1 MTDTTAPR
9 GFTGWH
15 MLALMLTFF
24 GIVIGVN
31 VYLSVEA
38 VRTWTG
44 LVVDKSQEAGLDF
57 NDKVQRAERQAA
69 LGWTSTLEYTSGHL
83 RFTLHNQAGAPIGP
97 SGVIARI
104 TRPLGDREDKT
115 VDLPASADG
124 AFDAPAALPAGA
136 WNIVVIA
143 ADTSEGAYERRD
155 RIVVP

>member
-15 MLALMLTFF
+15 MLAAMLTFF
-24 GIVIGVN
+24 AIVVGAN

-38 VRTWTG
+38 IRTWTG

-69 LGWTSTLEYTSGHL
+69 LGWTSTLDYTSGHL
-83 RFTLHNQAGAPIGP
+83 RFTLNDRAGAPIKT

-104 TRPLGDREDKT
+104 TRPLGDSQDQT
-115 VDLPASADG
+115 IDLPASADG
-124 AFDAPAALPAGA
+124 ALDAAVTLSSGA
-136 WNIVVIA
+136 WNIVIVA
-143 ADTSEGAYERRD
+143 ADTGEGAYERRD